1 MKCKYLLTL
10 VGITAMLAGCNKE
23 ETWQLDNRL
32 ATTKS
37 FTVNVDDGVNTRAAS
52 VPTRYVMEVYKG
64 TETTPVSHTE
74 QATGVFENVLLDN
87 GETYT
92 ALFWADYGVPTAA
105 GGTPAATNEYDVA
118 DLKAAKV
125 AKQPTMTAFAGT
137 TGEFTVG
144 TTAEDVYTSVTL
156 THAVAMVNF
165 VQTEALTSA
174 ANTLTVKYPKS
185 YSLNVADGAVTE
197 IAGEVTHTFAYSD
210 KTAGT
215 LGTSYIIAATT
226 SDAQP
231 AKTLFDIT
239 ATMNGETPKTISN
252 VPFERRYRTNISG
265 AYSNKQETALTVTCE
280 ADWGTP
286 DNDQPFPV
294 VYYAIGDLYPDAEN
308 PIGVVFQISNGGVNG
323 KILSLTQEANKAWG
337 PADVM
342 TDATDSSDGL
352 ANMRI
357 IQALDPDFSDYPA
370 FAAAHA
376 LNGSSANYAAGST
389 GVWYLP
395 ARGEWEKVYFNWWYS
410 DQNGNNQILTKAGGT
425 ALSTKYWSSTDGIY
439 SNNIQAVFTD
449 FTPNAPYV
457 QSGDS
462 KNTGNC
468 VRCIMAF

>member
-1 MKCKYLLTL
+1 
-10 VGITAMLAGCNKE
+10 
-23 ETWQLDNRL
+23 
-32 ATTKS
+32 
-37 FTVNVDDGVNTRAAS
+37 
-52 VPTRYVMEVYKG
+52 MEVYKG
-64 TETTPVSHTE
+64 TETEPVSHTE

-92 ALFWADYGVPTAA
+92 ALFWADYGTPSKNGLHLAINEYRAVSLKAAQVDIGKQPTAA
-105 GGTPAATNEYDVA
+105 
-118 DLKAAKV
+118 
-125 AKQPTMTAFAGT
+125 AFAGT

-197 IAGEVTHTFAYSD
+197 IAGEVPHTFVYNSTA
-210 KTAGT
+210 AGT
-215 LGTSYIIAATT
+215 LGISYIIAATT
-226 SDAQP
+226 SAAQP
-231 AKTLFDIT
+231 VKTMLDIT
-239 ATMNGETPKTISN
+239 ATLNDETPIVISN

-342 TDATDSSDGL
+342 TDATDNSDGL

-376 LNGSSANYAAGST
+376 LNGSSANYAASST

-395 ARGEWEKVYFNWWYS
+395 ARVEWEKVYFWWYS
-410 DQNGNNQILTKAGGT
+410 DPNGINQILTNAGGT

-439 SNNIQAVFTD
+439 SDNIEAVFTD
-449 FTPNAPYV
+449 FTPGAANV
-457 QSGDS
+457 QAGDS